1 MVTLLVIQHFL
12 VRLLLM
18 AVYRAHYPI
27 LFCVATLLMLLQL
40 CMALRVQKKNG

>member
-1 MVTLLVIQHFL
+1 MTLLVIQRFL

-18 AVYRAHYPI
+18 AVYQAHYPI
-27 LFCVATLLMLLQL
+27 LFCAATLHMLLQL